1 LAPDDAKSFPQ
12 HIHPLII
19 VATTTALKLK
29 LLRGCQT
36 PHGTILDGDHIA
48 ASAWNTG
55 FSFRY
60 GLVLVRATKKKSG
73 IGPCCRVVHE
83 VIRIAAPQP

>member
-1 LAPDDAKSFPQ
+1 
-12 HIHPLII
+12 LII
-19 VATTTALKLK
+19 VATTTALNLK
-29 LLRGCQT
+29 LLRGSQT
-36 PHGTILDGDHIA
+36 PHGTILDSDHIA

-60 GLVLVRATKKKSG
+60 GFVLVRATEKKSG
-73 IGPCCRVVHE
+73 IGPGCRVVHE